1 MLRPIGSRL
10 SWFVRFALAL
20 TVVSLASAKHFSA
33 WGPPVSMES
42 IPGTSPEFNTP
53 FNDGCPIQSPDG
65 LSFYMASNRPGG
77 FGGQDIWVARREH
90 RWDPWGAPEN
100 LGATVNSPFN
110 DFCPTP
116 TSGNRLF
123 FVSDRPGGFG
133 EGDIYV
139 TRFTEGA
146 WEDPQNLG
154 CNVNSDR
161 GEASPS
167 IFIGEDREPVL
178 YFSSNRAGG
187 FDPVDPP
194 VPDSDI
200 YFSRAFGPA
209 QLVPGL
215 NTSADDSRPNVRFDG
230 REIVFDSNRPGTLGG
245 PDIFSASRSRVTDSW
260 SAPVHLSA
268 LSSPAPDTRA
278 SLSKNGK
285 TLVFG
290 SSRPGVEGMADI
302 FITTRSRHGGDDDD
316 DDH

>member
-53 FNDGCPIQSPDG
+53 SNDGCPIQSPDG
-65 LSFYMASNRPGG
+65 LSFYMASN
-77 FGGQDIWVARREH
+77 
-90 RWDPWGAPEN
+90 
-100 LGATVNSPFN
+100 
-110 DFCPTP
+110 
-116 TSGNRLF
+116 
-123 FVSDRPGGFG
+123 RPGGFG

-154 CNVNSDR
+154 CSVNSDR

-187 FDPVDPP
+187 FDPVDLPT
-194 VPDSDI
+194 PDSDI

-268 LSSPAPDTRA
+268 LSSPAPDKVRLRTRGHQFQRTGRRLFLVLVGRA
-278 SLSKNGK
+278 WREWPISSL
-285 TLVFG
+285 
-290 SSRPGVEGMADI
+290 RPAVATETMTMTIVEW
-302 FITTRSRHGGDDDD
+302 
-316 DDH
+316 